1 MKEEFLKLR
10 EKKDKN
16 GEELVFLCN
25 FGKKLKEN
33 FESIKILYTNLE
45 NHGEEEDLAP
55 ILSRAQSSKSNWKQ
69 YFLEKGTLIF
79 SIFIYFSHS
88 FTIISQS
95 KSFENI
101 LPYSFIYGLR
111 NILLNFRF
119 FTIVFL
125 FMKFQRVY
133 LHL

>member
-55 ILSRAQSSKSNWKQ
+55 ILSRAQSSKSN
-69 YFLEKGTLIF
+69 
-79 SIFIYFSHS
+79 
-88 FTIISQS
+88 
-95 KSFENI
+95 
-101 LPYSFIYGLR
+101 
-111 NILLNFRF
+111 
-119 FTIVFL
+119 
-125 FMKFQRVY
+125 
-133 LHL
+133 